1 MAVAAVDTSVLVG
14 IADSQ
19 DQYHDVASEIVG
31 GIDRGTLPTGRVTN
45 YVVTETLN
53 WIHDRRRHGKA
64 VETYT
69 RLNESAGFEVIHTP
83 QKDFHRAV
91 ELFETYDGLA
101 FGDATVVAYMER
113 EGIDYLYSFDDDFDA
128 VESVTRLATAEN
140 PFE

>member
-31 GIDRGTLPTGRVTN
+31 GIDHG
-45 YVVTETLN
+45 TLN

-91 ELFETYDGLA
+91 EL
-101 FGDATVVAYMER
+101 
-113 EGIDYLYSFDDDFDA
+113 DA

>member
-1 MAVAAVDTSVLVG
+1 M
-14 IADSQ
+14 
-19 DQYHDVASEIVG
+19 
-31 GIDRGTLPTGRVTN
+31 
-45 YVVTETLN
+45 TETLN

-91 ELFETYDGLA
+91 EL
-101 FGDATVVAYMER
+101 
-113 EGIDYLYSFDDDFDA
+113 DA